1 MAADDK
7 APVSAAEALL
17 SYGCS
22 AWHASAHHGAS
33 LIWLT
38 RLACKCS
45 SRRLTPHSQVS
56 AAEALSNVA
65 RSNVDTQTEI
75 ARAGGIGPLLAIV
88 TSRNPHAQAHDD
100 H

>member
-7 APVSAAEALL
+7 AP
-17 SYGCS
+17 
-22 AWHASAHHGAS
+22 
-33 LIWLT
+33 
-38 RLACKCS
+38 
-45 SRRLTPHSQVS
+45 VS

-100 H
+100 P

>member
-1 MAADDK
+1 MAIQQSILEQGGIAPLLALLNGVSDK
-7 APVSAAEALL
+7 A
-17 SYGCS
+17 
-22 AWHASAHHGAS
+22 
-33 LIWLT
+33 
-38 RLACKCS
+38 
-45 SRRLTPHSQVS
+45 QVS

-100 H
+100 P

>member
-1 MAADDK
+1 MQ
-7 APVSAAEALL
+7 VLTTALL
-17 SYGCS
+17 PYGCS

-33 LIWLT
+33 PIWLL

-100 H
+100 P